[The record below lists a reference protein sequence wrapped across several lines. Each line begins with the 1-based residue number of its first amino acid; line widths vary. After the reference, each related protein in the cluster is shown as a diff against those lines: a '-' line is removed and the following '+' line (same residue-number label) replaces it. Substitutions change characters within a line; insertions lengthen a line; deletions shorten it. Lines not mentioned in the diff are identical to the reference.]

1 MNKKRYA
8 HSTAVAAGIVFL
20 FAAPGLA
27 CADSAPQSAVQ
38 TSKAAMPVA
47 QGQGGSLP
55 LEDFAGLTYTDE
67 QRAEIDKIQRDT
79 ESRKNLII
87 KDEKLTADQK
97 DAMLVGYARLE
108 YESIFNVLSPEQQKQ
123 VQQRIRIRR
132 AAGQA
137 ARMKQPPAK

>member
-1 MNKKRYA
+1 
-8 HSTAVAAGIVFL
+8 
-20 FAAPGLA
+20 
-27 CADSAPQSAVQ
+27 
-38 TSKAAMPVA
+38 MPVA